1 MLRLQGEEAAATGQV
16 TIGQALRAVALS
28 PAGDRPVDRA
38 DAAAVQ
44 AAEASAMGQGGGA
57 VIPGGVAAAAQQAA
71 ETNATRPP
79 EARGGEHGKA
89 VTLRDVL
96 GGDASAAAVLGD
108 RAVTWVDAERVVAA
122 SGREGG
128 GMGEVADALA
138 AAAQMNEGS
147 TL

>member
-44 AAEASAMGQGGGA
+44 AAEASATGQGGGA
-57 VIPGGVAAAAQQAA
+57 VIPGGVAAAAQRAA
-71 ETNATRPP
+71 ETNARRPP

-96 GGDASAAAVLGD
+96 GDASAAAVLGD
-108 RAVTWVDAERVVAA
+108 RAVTWVDAERVAAA

>member
-1 MLRLQGEEAAATGQV
+1 MLRLQGEEAASTGQV

-28 PAGDRPVDRA
+28 AAGDRPVDRA

-44 AAEASAMGQGGGA
+44 AAEASATGQGGGA
-57 VIPGGVAAAAQQAA
+57 VIPGGVAAAAQRVA
-71 ETNATRPP
+71 ETNARRPP
-79 EARGGEHGKA
+79 EARGGEHGKT

-96 GGDASAAAVLGD
+96 GDASVLGD
-108 RAVTWVDAERVVAA
+108 RAVTWVDAERVAAA

-128 GMGEVADALA
+128 GMGEVADAVA